1 MGQGPSVRE
10 TLRAVAMRP
19 RGNVRGWDHAVDLF
33 KYGVITLIS
42 NFHIQPNSDIAFSNY
57 YGRSD
62 KAWLPV
68 CIILQKIK
76 GITKIRVTQ
85 GKAEVTI

>member
-42 NFHIQPNSDIAFSNY
+42 NFHIQPNSDIAFSN
-57 YGRSD
+57 
-62 KAWLPV
+62 
-68 CIILQKIK
+68 
-76 GITKIRVTQ
+76 
-85 GKAEVTI
+85 